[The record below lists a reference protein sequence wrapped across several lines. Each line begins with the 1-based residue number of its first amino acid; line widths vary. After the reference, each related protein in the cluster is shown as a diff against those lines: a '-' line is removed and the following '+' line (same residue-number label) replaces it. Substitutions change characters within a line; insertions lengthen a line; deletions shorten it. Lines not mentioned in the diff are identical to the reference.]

1 MNIKTCVYNII
12 TWYMVYICNLT
23 LVSDKMDVNCF
34 QLPPPT
40 PPNPCP
46 PLFLQPLCPHTFY
59 NRVHLRFTCQEPPA
73 FILPRTTWDRALD
86 FSYFQES
93 RGGLSTPRSASGCI
107 SASHNSATGLGDLPS
122 SPSDRNSKSCN
133 KQNLS
138 QKPKSATNNHLNLLC
153 TAFEYNVPEIYVCLL
168 DVGRYAFPVILG

>member
-1 MNIKTCVYNII
+1 MNIKTYVYNII

-40 PPNPCP
+40 PHPKSLP
-46 PLFLQPLCPHTFY
+46 PTLLTTPLSPHILQSC
-59 NRVHLRFTCQEPPA
+59 VHLRFTCQEPPA

-133 KQNLS
+133 KENLS
-138 QKPKSATNNHLNLLC
+138 PKKKSATNNNLNLLC
-153 TAFEYNVPEIYVCLL
+153 TAFEYNVPEI
-168 DVGRYAFPVILG
+168 